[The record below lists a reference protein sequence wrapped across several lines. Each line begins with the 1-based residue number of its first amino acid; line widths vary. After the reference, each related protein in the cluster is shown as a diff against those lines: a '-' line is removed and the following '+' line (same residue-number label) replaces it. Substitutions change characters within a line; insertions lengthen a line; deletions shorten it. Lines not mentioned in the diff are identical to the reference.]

1 MSEFSS
7 ITDVEFPLKN
17 KDNVVSVGSF
27 TSSVISLIFS
37 YANPSIKNVR
47 VYEVDYAFRKLTKTQ
62 TQNIGTVFKQS
73 AEDIIIAWNNYN
85 KYFSFNNETL
95 DIFEKDSYQNKY
107 KKISLTSEGLKIYN
121 NNTLIGTIGTFTH
134 LGQSFRQNTF
144 DIVLTDDAKA
154 FGVYT
159 WQDFSA
165 FGSQVTGYAPL
176 FEIKKDNS
184 GTYRSYFSQ
193 PLQTRAVYIDSL
205 NVAENGTS
213 YVGGITKTINV
224 GGRNLRFV
232 QGILVSG

>member
-1 MSEFSS
+1 MVSYSQ
-7 ITDVEFPLKN
+7 FPLKN
-17 KDNVVSVGSF
+17 KDNVISVSGYTNSAI
-27 TSSVISLIFS
+27 TLTFS
-37 YANPSIKNVR
+37 YANPTIKNVR

-95 DIFEKDSYQNKY
+95 DILEKDSYQNKY

-134 LGQSFRQNTF
+134 LGQSFRQNTL
-144 DIVLTDDAKA
+144 DIVLTKETKA

-159 WQDFSA
+159 WVDTWA
-165 FGSQVTGYAPL
+165 FDTHLVGYQPL
-176 FEIKKDNS
+176 FEIKIENGNAKTQLHAPTETGDLYV
-184 GTYRSYFSQ
+184 G
-193 PLQTRAVYIDSL
+193 SL
-205 NVAENGTS
+205 NVRETGSTYASG
-213 YVGGITKTINV
+213 VTKTINV
-224 GGRNLRFV
+224 GGRYLRFV